1 MIRRETIASASPQ
14 DSGLWTVDPGRRFPY
29 IRALDFN
36 CFAAARGLSV

>member
-1 MIRRETIASASPQ
+1 MEAESFASSGPS
-14 DSGLWTVDPGRRFPY
+14 DSCLWTVDPGRRFPY